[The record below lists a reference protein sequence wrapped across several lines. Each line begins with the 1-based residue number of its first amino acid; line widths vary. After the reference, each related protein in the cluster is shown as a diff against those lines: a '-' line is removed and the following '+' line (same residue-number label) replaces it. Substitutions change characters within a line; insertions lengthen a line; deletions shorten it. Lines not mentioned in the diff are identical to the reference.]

1 MFLPPYGIKVLDT
14 WGYPF
19 LNTLVLLNSGFSI
32 TWAHHA
38 LRNQRFNQAREGIV
52 ITILLAIF
60 FTNLQELE
68 YLESEFNINDGI
80 YGSVFFLIT
89 DSMVFM

>member
-1 MFLPPYGIKVLDT
+1 MGASRIKE
-14 WGYPF
+14 PK
-19 LNTLVLLNSGFSI
+19 
-32 TWAHHA
+32 
-38 LRNQRFNQAREGIV
+38 FNQSREGIV
-52 ITILLAIF
+52 ITILLANF

-89 DSMVFM
+89 DFMDFML

>member
-1 MFLPPYGIKVLDT
+1 MGSSCIKK
-14 WGYPF
+14 PK
-19 LNTLVLLNSGFSI
+19 
-32 TWAHHA
+32 
-38 LRNQRFNQAREGIV
+38 FNQSREGIV

-89 DSMVFM
+89 ALMVFM